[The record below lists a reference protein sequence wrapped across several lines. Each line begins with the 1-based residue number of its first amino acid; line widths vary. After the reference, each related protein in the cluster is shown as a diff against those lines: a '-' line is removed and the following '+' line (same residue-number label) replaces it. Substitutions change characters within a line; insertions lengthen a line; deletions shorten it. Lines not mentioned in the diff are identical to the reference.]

1 MSAIGRR
8 MSDQDPY
15 TSVRERTTV
24 PAADGRSESCVL
36 PPAKRARLFSVDTA
50 RPVIRKDYRSD
61 EKLLPSVFIF
71 DIVMIFNLISNYL
84 FV

>member
-1 MSAIGRR
+1 VNVIGRR
-8 MSDQDPY
+8 ISDQDPH

-24 PAADGRSESCVL
+24 PAAAGRSESCVL
-36 PPAKRARLFSVDTA
+36 PPAKRARLHSVDTA

-61 EKLLPSVFIF
+61 KKLLPSVIICE
-71 DIVMIFNLISNYL
+71 IVMVFNLISSYL